1 MSQKYQLV
9 IFDLDGT
16 LLDTSPGIYNSVRC
30 AERHMGFDPITD
42 DRLREFV
49 GPPPKQMYMK
59 IYGVDEATAL
69 EAVKWHREYGRK
81 KAIYEATVY
90 PGMLQVLN
98 QLKEHNFRLAVSTLK
113 SQEIA
118 ESVLDNFGIK
128 KYFDAI
134 CGMNEQETFTKCQT
148 IRSAMSRINDCKNA
162 VMIGDSLYDCIG
174 ALEAQVAFIAVT
186 YGFGFT
192 KESEIQYPHV
202 GAASSPSEIYNII
215 INAL

>member
-98 QLKEHNFRLAVSTLK
+98 QLK
-113 SQEIA
+113 
-118 ESVLDNFGIK
+118 
-128 KYFDAI
+128 
-134 CGMNEQETFTKCQT
+134 
-148 IRSAMSRINDCKNA
+148 
-162 VMIGDSLYDCIG
+162 
-174 ALEAQVAFIAVT
+174 
-186 YGFGFT
+186 
-192 KESEIQYPHV
+192 
-202 GAASSPSEIYNII
+202 
-215 INAL
+215 